1 MAAEGFPYIRIYT
14 DEDVLPSLASALR
27 QRGYVAESA
36 HESGML
42 GRSDIDQLSYASEH
56 GMAILTF
63 NVADFAALAADW
75 FAQGREHAGIIL
87 SEQMDRQRFGDL
99 LRQVLKLLDTLTA
112 DDLYNG
118 VVYLQHFR

>member
-1 MAAEGFPYIRIYT
+1 MATERSLYIRIYT

-27 QRGYVAESA
+27 QRGYIAESA

-42 GRSDIDQLSYASEH
+42 GRSDADQ
-56 GMAILTF
+56 
-63 NVADFAALAADW
+63 
-75 FAQGREHAGIIL
+75 REHAGIIL

-99 LRQVLKLLDTLTA
+99 LRQALRLLNTLTA
-112 DDLYNG
+112 DDLHNS